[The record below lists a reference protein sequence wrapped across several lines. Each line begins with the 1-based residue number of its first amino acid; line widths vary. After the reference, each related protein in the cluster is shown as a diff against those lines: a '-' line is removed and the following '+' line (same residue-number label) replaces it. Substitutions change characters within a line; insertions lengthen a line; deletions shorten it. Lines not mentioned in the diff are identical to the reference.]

1 MMQVLRE
8 YDANQPGDARGGSD
22 VDGNGA
28 RSCMIGREIVGV
40 KMDDR
45 GIGDSQRRDVACPN
59 RKCLHLDFLLCA
71 PYAANNA
78 NPNLLQ
84 LLFRMAKWGRTRKT
98 KEP

>member
-1 MMQVLRE
+1 MMPTSPAMQEVEATSMAMR
-8 YDANQPGDARGGSD
+8 QI
-22 VDGNGA
+22 
-28 RSCMIGREIVGV
+28 SCMIGREIVGV